1 MSIALVPREREPE
14 PEPDAPV
21 APAPPACPKAGF
33 RNRFLHMLGRD
44 DPPEMIAASFALGVA
59 ISFTPLFGLHW
70 VIALSLAFLLGL
82 RKVDVLLGTLVVNPL
97 TIGPVSAV
105 ALPLG
110 RLLLRA
116 RHVAAAEI
124 PWGEALNW
132 DFWKSQGP
140 HIRRVG
146 IHWGMG
152 MFALSFL
159 AGALTYVGVLAL
171 VRRRR
176 ASCAAAAAVLPPV

>member
-1 MSIALVPREREPE
+1 
-14 PEPDAPV
+14 
-21 APAPPACPKAGF
+21 
-33 RNRFLHMLGRD
+33 MLGRD

-70 VIALSLAFLLGL
+70 VIALTLAFLLGL
-82 RKVDVLLGTLVVNPL
+82 RKMDVLLGTLVVNPL

-110 RLLLRA
+110 RLILRA
-116 RHVAAAEI
+116 RNAAATEI
-124 PWGEALNW
+124 PWSNALNW
-132 DFWKSQGP
+132 DFWRTQGP

-152 MFALSFL
+152 MFALSFV

-171 VRRRR
+171 VRSRRTR
-176 ASCAAAAAVLPPV
+176 LAASPRGPGDGEA